1 MQLLL
6 GFKHCSGSRPER
18 DSARDGLSH
27 GEARSVALAIVT
39 YTSELTVTWGR
50 VVYSDA
56 DRERL
61 IALLREHYAQGRL
74 NLDELDRRVG
84 IVLSAE
90 FADEAAPAVD
100 DLPALAA
107 PGCVPGSVP
116 SSGRGAAKRA
126 RVRGRRHAQTPT
138 PGSGWLPTSER
149 FRDPATG
156 KIMRVWIDPADQSRH
171 YVPEETG

>member
-1 MQLLL
+1 M
-6 GFKHCSGSRPER
+6 SAPRPGGPR
-18 DSARDGLSH
+18 SA
-27 GEARSVALAIVT
+27 I
-39 YTSELTVTWGR
+39 
-50 VVYSDA
+50 SDA

-74 NLDELDRRVG
+74 DLDELDRRVG

-100 DLPALAA
+100 DLPALA
-107 PGCVPGSVP
+107 VPGSVP

-138 PGSGWLPTSER
+138 PGTGWLPTSER